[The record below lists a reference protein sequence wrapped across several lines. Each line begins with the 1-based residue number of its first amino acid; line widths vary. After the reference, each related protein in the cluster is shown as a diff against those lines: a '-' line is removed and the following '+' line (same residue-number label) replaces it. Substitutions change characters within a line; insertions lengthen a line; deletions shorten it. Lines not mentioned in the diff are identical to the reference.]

1 MKPPIWMLGPVC
13 VAALICAV
21 PAGAMNVDFTLR
33 PHQIRLG
40 ESARVEFTVE
50 GDIKAFDPKL
60 DSIPGLQVSGPQ
72 VQNNMQYANGRRRNF
87 TTYAYNVMPQKTG
100 EYSIGPFEFT
110 DESGARR
117 VLKAATLTVLAPG
130 ATLNATTQSATLS
143 DLLQFEVRPAKEQVY
158 PQEVF
163 EIAMDLYFRQVNLA
177 DNFEIRDFAI
187 PGLDIEQPARLG
199 SVRVER
205 SGEMWNVVRWRAKA
219 KALRTGRFE
228 LGPVL
233 TVGVI
238 SDAGGDDFF
247 LLRPRNVATVDVPA
261 ARMAIECRD
270 LPEEGRPASFKGA
283 IGVFDFRAVIQ
294 PANVAQGD
302 PVTLTMQ
309 VGGKG
314 NIDNVSCPVVPEDP
328 RIRRY
333 DAKMVQ
339 NDVGQGGNQGRKT
352 YEQIL
357 MPVDAGLKELPA
369 VEFAYF
375 NPEDGRYHVIR
386 QGPFPIEVRP
396 SANPTAHVVG
406 IAETGS
412 SVRPAQKLGADI
424 QYLKPV
430 PARPAMAGARPWFL
444 HPGVIAA
451 QAVPLLGAAAAW
463 MLARRR
469 DRLAGDP
476 RAARRLQAPRAARA
490 ALQRAADEA
499 ARANPAAALEAL
511 QAAIRDYTANRF
523 NLGLGEISADLIRAR
538 FGEVEPQLAERL
550 SDLYATCES
559 RRYGGAGS
567 VTVGDA
573 ESLAQ
578 DARQLL
584 AKLEAIRS

>member
-1 MKPPIWMLGPVC
+1 MKPTTWIHGL
-13 VAALICAV
+13 ACAV
-21 PAGAMNVDFTLR
+21 ALVYATPASAMDVDFTLR
-33 PHQIRLG
+33 PRQIRLG
-40 ESARVEFTVE
+40 ESARVEFIVE

-60 DSIPGLQVSGPQ
+60 DSIAGLQVSGPQ
-72 VQNNMQYANGRRRNF
+72 VQNNMQFAGGRRRSF
-87 TTYAYNVMPQKTG
+87 TTYAYNVMPTKTG

-110 DESGARR
+110 DGNGERK

-130 ATLNATTQSATLS
+130 ATLNAAAQSATIA
-143 DLLQFEVRPAKEQVY
+143 DLLQFEVRPAKEKVY

-163 EIAMDLYFRQVNLA
+163 EISVDLYYRQVNLA
-177 DNFEIRDFAI
+177 DNFEIRDFTA

-199 SVRVER
+199 SVRAER
-205 SGEMWNVVRWRAKA
+205 NGEMWNVVRWRAKA
-219 KALRTGRFE
+219 KALRTGKFE
-228 LGPVL
+228 LAPVL

-238 SDAGGDDFF
+238 SDAAGSDAF

-261 ARMAIECRD
+261 GRMSIECRD
-270 LPEEGRPASFKGA
+270 LPDEGRPASFKGA
-283 IGVFDFRAVIQ
+283 IGVFDFRAAIQ
-294 PANVAQGD
+294 PANIAQGD
-302 PVTLTMQ
+302 PLTLTMQ
-309 VGGKG
+309 IGGKG

-339 NDVGQGGNQGRKT
+339 NDVGQGGTQGRKT

-369 VEFAYF
+369 VEFSFF

-386 QGPFPIEVRP
+386 QGPFPIDVRP
-396 SANPTAHVVG
+396 STNPTAHVVG
-406 IAETGS
+406 IATTGS
-412 SVRPAQKLGADI
+412 SVQPAQKLGADI

-451 QAVPLLGAAAAW
+451 QAVPLLGAIAAW

-476 RAARRLQAPRAARA
+476 RAARRLQAPRAARV

-499 ARANPAAALEAL
+499 AHANPAAALEAL

-538 FGEVEPQLAERL
+538 CGEIEPQLAERL
-550 SDLYATCES
+550 ADLYATCES
-559 RRYGGAGS
+559 RRYGGAGA

-578 DARQLL
+578 EARQLL